1 MSYKKNEL
9 LLNFTDIDVS
19 KFNFTKAELPKNIN
33 TNGQLIGFIDYAGDT
48 ALIQTPWITMN
59 THGIPPLSVKNK
71 ETGIITTYFENDTKR
86 EFINIPIDISNK
98 QTNSEVLSFHEF
110 ISDLDAR
117 MVDTDIIEKILG
129 KKFCKKYKYSPIL
142 KGTTEEQTD
151 VNEDSDENEK
161 TSSKD
166 VKPQHIKIKIDVDYN
181 TKNIKT
187 RVWDSVEDNNGVRTR
202 TEIKDIASITEL
214 AGIIKYKSR
223 VRLVLRPAK
232 TWAQPSTKKDPE
244 YGFTFK
250 LFKIEVE
257 PPGGSSANNDNNET
271 TDFIDYDNTKVK
283 TINNVLKDLESEKSH
298 EELVSD
304 SKEILDL
311 ENESESDTELESKLA
326 LNLNIDSNI
335 ESNLDSNIDSNLEPE
350 NISTMVIKKE
360 TEKILNKI
368 AEVDTSDE
376 ETEPVKK
383 VRVNKKLSKR

>member
-1 MSYKKNEL
+1 MSYKKSEL
-9 LLNFTDIDVS
+9 LINFSDVDVS

-59 THGIPPLSVKNK
+59 SHGIPPLSVKNK
-71 ETGIITTYFENDTKR
+71 ETGIVTTYFENDSKR

-98 QTNSEVLSFHEF
+98 QVNSDVITFHKF
-110 ISDLDAR
+110 ISDLDTR
-117 MVDTDIIEKILG
+117 MVDTEVVEKILG

-142 KGTTEEQTD
+142 KGTTEEQSD

-181 TKNIKT
+181 SKNIKT
-187 RVWDSVEDNNGVRTR
+187 RIFDSIEDSNGIRTR
-202 TEIKDIASITEL
+202 TEIKDIANITEL
-214 AGIIKYKSR
+214 SSIIKYKSR

-250 LFKIEVE
+250 LFKMEVE

-271 TDFIDYDNTKVK
+271 SDFIDFDNSKVNVVK
-283 TINNVLKDLESEKSH
+283 NVLKELESEKSDDD
-298 EELVSD
+298 LIPD
-304 SKEILDL
+304 SKVLDL
-311 ENESESDTELESKLA
+311 ENESDSDTELESKLDM
-326 LNLNIDSNI
+326 NLNIDSNL
-335 ESNLDSNIDSNLEPE
+335 ESNLDSNLEPE
-350 NISTMVIKKE
+350 NIPTMVIKKD

-383 VRVNKKLSKR
+383 VRATKKASKR